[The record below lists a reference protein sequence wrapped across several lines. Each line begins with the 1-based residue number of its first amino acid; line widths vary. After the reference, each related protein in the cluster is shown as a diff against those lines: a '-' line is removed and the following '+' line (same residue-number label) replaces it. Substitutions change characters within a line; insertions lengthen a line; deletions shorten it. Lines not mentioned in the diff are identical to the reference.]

1 MSIKKNII
9 AIIPA
14 RGGSKGIP
22 KKNIINFLGKP
33 LVVHSID
40 YAKSSN
46 LISDIY
52 LSTDDSD
59 IAKIGLDNGAKI
71 INRPLSISGDEA
83 STESALLHVLEN
95 INNKPDVI
103 ILLQPTSPLRPKNN
117 LDKVF
122 EHFFSNNY
130 DSLLSISPTH
140 RFFWK
145 INEENA
151 IPKYDFNNRPR
162 RQDIKLE
169 DINYIE
175 NGSLYISTYE
185 NLINNNNRLGGNIG
199 YVIFD
204 EKYSYE
210 IDSITDLKF
219 LEALS
224 KEDND

>member
-33 LVVHSID
+33 LMVHSID

-95 INNKPDVI
+95 INNNPDVI
-103 ILLQPTSPLRPKNN
+103 ILLQPTSPLRPRNN
-117 LDKVF
+117 LDKVL

-185 NLINNNNRLGGNIG
+185 NLITNNNRLGGNIG

-210 IDSITDLKF
+210 IDSMTDLKF